1 MNQKFRNFDEHPVCT
16 MAVRIVVSNGS
27 DQSAKERIVPL
38 SEFLKPLDGIEE
50 PSVLEGAA

>member
-1 MNQKFRNFDEHPVCT
+1 MNQQFRNFDEHPVCT